1 MNYSVTTLRLNPKVW
16 GYMREREREGG
27 MLNLD
32 SYRNLRDRNPGCPNT
47 RVTDKVLE
55 HLNN

>member
-1 MNYSVTTLRLNPKVW
+1 MGLYE
-16 GYMREREREGG
+16 RERERERG